1 MSERET
7 NPLLI
12 CQEQIKEACDQLGLE
27 PAAYEILKQPRRM
40 LEVSFPVKMDDG
52 SVQVFTG
59 WRSQHN
65 DANGPYRGGLRFHPG
80 ACADEVKALSMW
92 MTLKCAALGLP
103 YGGGKGAVKCNP
115 KELSRGELE
124 RLSRAFME
132 CIAPVIDDD
141 IDIPAPDIHTNAQ
154 VMAWMTDEF
163 SKLKGRNKF
172 GIATGKP
179 ISLGGSHGRGQ
190 ATARG
195 CVTTVAQ
202 ACKKL
207 GIDMTSATVSIQGF
221 GNAGS
226 FTAILLAGMGA
237 KVVAAEDSRAC
248 IYSPGGFDPGEAH
261 DHKARTGSVA
271 GFAGTEAM
279 PAGSSLTVA
288 CDILILAAQENS
300 ITAANAAEVRA
311 KVIGEAADGP
321 TTPEAGDMLY
331 QNGVFV
337 IPDILAGAGGVAVSY
352 FEWVQNL
359 MSLYWS
365 EEEVNERLSRLMVQA
380 FEAVYEMHRSR
391 NVKMRVA
398 ALMHAVD
405 RVASAMRVR
414 GWLG

>member
-1 MSERET
+1 
-7 NPLLI
+7 
-12 CQEQIKEACDQLGLE
+12 
-27 PAAYEILKQPRRM
+27 
-40 LEVSFPVKMDDG
+40 
-52 SVQVFTG
+52 
-59 WRSQHN
+59 
-65 DANGPYRGGLRFHPG
+65 
-80 ACADEVKALSMW
+80 
-92 MTLKCAALGLP
+92 
-103 YGGGKGAVKCNP
+103 
-115 KELSRGELE
+115 
-124 RLSRAFME
+124 
-132 CIAPVIDDD
+132 
-141 IDIPAPDIHTNAQ
+141 
-154 VMAWMTDEF
+154 
-163 SKLKGRNKF
+163 
-172 GIATGKP
+172 
-179 ISLGGSHGRGQ
+179 
-190 ATARG
+190 
-195 CVTTVAQ
+195 
-202 ACKKL
+202 
-207 GIDMTSATVSIQGF
+207 
-221 GNAGS
+221 
-226 FTAILLAGMGA
+226 
-237 KVVAAEDSRAC
+237 
-248 IYSPGGFDPGEAH
+248 
-261 DHKARTGSVA
+261 
-271 GFAGTEAM
+271 M

-288 CDILILAAQENS
+288 CDIHILAAQENS